1 MQRQETLCNANQCHA
16 MQCHARPRSAAGSRI
31 LLLSWFQ
38 IIFNLSWLTM
48 WVSDHLVKR
57 NIIHTASQ
65 HMYGEGYSCNA
76 DERWNIFTDALV
88 IWNLKRVSDMS
99 PSQEPICYI
108 VCGWQKVLQT
118 IVCVINIIL
127 YSFYCGINWL
137 LTLGSL
143 CRGEHKA
150 ALSVGFTQWTSR

>member
-1 MQRQETLCNANQCHA
+1 MAPTGGAAKPPNRGRGRGEAGG
-16 MQCHARPRSAAGSRI
+16 RGRSPGVVGRGCVRI
-31 LLLSWFQ
+31 LLQSWFQ

-88 IWNLKRVSDMS
+88 I
-99 PSQEPICYI
+99 
-108 VCGWQKVLQT
+108 
-118 IVCVINIIL
+118 
-127 YSFYCGINWL
+127 
-137 LTLGSL
+137 
-143 CRGEHKA
+143 
-150 ALSVGFTQWTSR
+150 